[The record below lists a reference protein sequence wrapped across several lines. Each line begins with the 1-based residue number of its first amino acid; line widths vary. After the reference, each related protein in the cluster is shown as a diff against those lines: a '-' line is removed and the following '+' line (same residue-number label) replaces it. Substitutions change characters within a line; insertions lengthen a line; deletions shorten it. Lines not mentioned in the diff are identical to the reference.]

1 MTIRRI
7 NDKIDNIQYLINNL
21 KLEIKDEIE
30 NLKDSKINN
39 ENQNKLESLQKL
51 LDSGVLDINIISHK
65 LNDFE
70 E

>member
-7 NDKIDNIQYLINNL
+7 NDKIDNIQYLIDNL

-39 ENQNKLESLQKL
+39 ETQNKIEALQKL
-51 LDSGVLDINIISHK
+51 LNSGVLDINVVSHK